1 MPGFSKDRLRLVI
14 WALAVLTGICSPAL
28 GMTID
33 AEQQFGYAE
42 TLFNNQQYLKAA
54 EEYQRFAF
62 FFKDHPKN
70 RTARFRAGESFLLAG
85 QPALAVK
92 ILNTLVSENQAS
104 ETQVD
109 ALSMETFFLLAEC
122 HLQLNMPTQA
132 VVQLNNVIALSDDPA
147 MDDRAY
153 YRIGWIHIQMAD
165 WQGAMKAFHRM
176 SAAGRRRYDL
186 DRLDHALSGADD
198 RPTKSPLLAGTLSV
212 IPGGGQL
219 YCHRYEDAIIAL
231 ALNTGFFWAASDAFD
246 KEQYGLGGLLSFVG
260 LGFYLGNIYGAV
272 NDAHKFNQMQ
282 TRQFIDGLRPY
293 QIRIP
298 GPQEGA
304 ALGNGLVLGLKI
316 PF

>member
-1 MPGFSKDRLRLVI
+1 MPGLMKDRLRFVI
-14 WALAVLTGICSPAL
+14 LALAVLIGTASPAL

-33 AEQQFGYAE
+33 GEQQYGYAE
-42 TLFNNQQYLKAA
+42 TLFNNQQYLRAA
-54 EEYQRFAF
+54 EEFQRFAF

-85 QPALAVK
+85 KPALAVK
-92 ILNTLVSENQAS
+92 VLQTLVSENQS
-104 ETQVD
+104 D

-122 HLQLNMPTQA
+122 HLQLNMPSQA

-165 WQGAMKAFHRM
+165 WPDAMKAFDRM
-176 SAAGRRRYDL
+176 SATGRRRYDL
-186 DRLDHALSGADD
+186 DRLGQALSGAGD
-198 RPTKSPLLAGTLSV
+198 RPTKSPLLAGTLSIV
-212 IPGGGQL
+212 PGGGQL

-231 ALNTGFFWAASDAFD
+231 ALNTGFIWAASDAFD

-272 NDAHKFNQMQ
+272 NDAHKFNQTQ
-282 TRQFIDGLRPY
+282 TRQFIDGLQQY

-298 GPQEGA
+298 GPQDGA
-304 ALGNGLVLGLKI
+304 AMDSGLVLGLKI